1 MTAAT
6 STAPPVTTRW
16 VLDVPIALT
25 SANDHVVNG
34 RDPVAR
40 AQYKARRDKAAH
52 ALRMVARAMGVPL
65 LDALP
70 YVDRAGKPDTAA
82 RPVRAVHVVR
92 LIGKGQREWDSDNLT
107 AACKALRDA
116 CQYPR
121 QWRGRLIAGAAIVVD
136 DSAKWSTWTYAQER
150 APDGVA
156 RVRIEITE
164 TAGVEPARSEP

>member
-6 STAPPVTTRW
+6 STAPPVSRRW
-16 VLDVPIALT
+16 ILDVPIVLT

-34 RDPVAR
+34 RDRVAAAR
-40 AQYKARRDKAAH
+40 YKHKRDTAAH
-52 ALRMVARAMGVPL
+52 AIRMVARQAGVPL

-70 YVDRAGKPDTAA
+70 YVDRAGRPDVAA

-92 LIGKGQREWDSDNLT
+92 LLASRHREWDDDNLA

-116 CQYPR
+116 CQLPR
-121 QWRGRLIAGAAIVVD
+121 NWRGRLIAGAAIVVD
-136 DSAKWSTWTYAQER
+136 DSSKWSTWTYAQER
-150 APDGVA
+150 AADGVA

-164 TAGVEPARSEP
+164 TTGGEPGRSK

>member
-16 VLDVPIALT
+16 VLDVPIVLS

-34 RDPVAR
+34 RDKVSAAR
-40 AQYKARRDKAAH
+40 YKARRDSAAH
-52 ALRMVARAMGVPL
+52 AIRMVARVAGVPL

-70 YVDRAGKPDTAA
+70 YVDRAGRPDVAS
-82 RPVRAVHVVR
+82 RPVRTVHLVR
-92 LIGKGQREWDSDNLT
+92 VLGARHREWDDDNLA

-116 CQYPR
+116 CQLPR

-150 APDGVA
+150 AADGVA

-164 TAGVEPARSEP
+164 TTGGEPGRSK